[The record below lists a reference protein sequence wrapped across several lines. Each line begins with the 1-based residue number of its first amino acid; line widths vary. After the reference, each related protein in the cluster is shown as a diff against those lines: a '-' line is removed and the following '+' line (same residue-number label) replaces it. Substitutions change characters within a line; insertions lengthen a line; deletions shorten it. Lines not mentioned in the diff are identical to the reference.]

1 MSLGTLLI
9 DLVKPAIARGLLS
22 LGVGVVTVSGV
33 ESVFDSFRSSI
44 VSSLSSGSLA
54 TLQLMGLAG
63 VWDAMG
69 IILGAA
75 GASLS
80 YLMITKSFKIGAK

>member
-1 MSLGTLLI
+1 MSLGTLLL
-9 DLVKPAIARGLLS
+9 DLVKPALARGLLS

-33 ESVFDSFRSSI
+33 DSVFESFRSSI
-44 VSSLSSGSLA
+44 VSSLSGAPLSA
-54 TLQLMGLAG
+54 LQLMGLAG

-75 GASLS
+75 GASIS
-80 YLMITKSFKIGAK
+80 YLMITKSLKIGAQ